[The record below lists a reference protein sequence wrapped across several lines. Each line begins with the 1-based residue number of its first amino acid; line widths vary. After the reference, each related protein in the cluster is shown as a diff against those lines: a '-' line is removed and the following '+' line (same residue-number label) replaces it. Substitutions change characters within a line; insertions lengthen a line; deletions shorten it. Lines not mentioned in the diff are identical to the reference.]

1 VVSKS
6 ELQKRRVRA
15 EKQEARHHDVVA
27 PNRRRQRRTRTLGVA
42 FLALMLVLPLTA
54 GLIAA
59 TSGDDPRPAEIPV
72 DDTPLDTTP
81 PALVDPGYE
90 GLVMSGP
97 TPCPVT
103 DGTQERVTAF
113 AEAPPMCVGPTER
126 FTVVLDT
133 LGGDIDLS
141 IDAAA
146 DPVGANLFVTL
157 ARYGVYDG
165 APIYPFPGVVTI
177 GGVGDAGFRVP
188 GAAPP
193 ADGRYPVGSIVM
205 LTDFDGLLEG
215 QVVVVTDEAGSAA
228 LEIEAVDPIIGT
240 VTEGL
245 GSFDTIRS
253 LQDDNPGLTY
263 RVQGTAV
270 SSEG

>member
-1 VVSKS
+1 M
-6 ELQKRRVRA
+6 RA
-15 EKQEARHHDVVA
+15 AKQEARHREVVA
-27 PNRRRQRRTRTLGVA
+27 PTRRRQQRMRTLGVA

-59 TSGDDPRPAEIPV
+59 TSGDDPRPVEVPV
-72 DDTPLDTTP
+72 DDAPLDTTP
-81 PALVDPGYE
+81 PALVDPGFE
-90 GLVMSGP
+90 GLAMTGP
-97 TPCPVT
+97 TPCPAT

-113 AEAPPMCVGPTER
+113 EEAPPMCVGATER
-126 FTVVLDT
+126 FTVVFDT

-146 DPVGANLFVTL
+146 DPIAANVFVTL
-157 ARYGVYDG
+157 ARYGIYDG

-228 LEIEAVDPIIGT
+228 LETEAVDPIIGT

-245 GSFDTIRS
+245 DSFDTIRA

-263 RVQGTAV
+263 RVQAAAV